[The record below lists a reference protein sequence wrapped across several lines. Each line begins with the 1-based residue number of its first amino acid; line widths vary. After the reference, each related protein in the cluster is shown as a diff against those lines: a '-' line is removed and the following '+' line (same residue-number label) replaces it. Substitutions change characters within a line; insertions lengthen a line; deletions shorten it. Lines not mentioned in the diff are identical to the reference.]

1 MKNIRLPITQDDRAE
16 LYITKYRE
24 EKEHASRLEVII
36 DMMHETI
43 IKRNDE
49 IDYLKRRNCQLGH
62 DKGLL
67 TLKII
72 ELEKK
77 IETLYYNAGE

>member
-1 MKNIRLPITQDDRAE
+1 MKNVRLPITQDDRAE
-16 LYITKYRE
+16 LYITKYRQ

-36 DMMHETI
+36 DSMQETI
-43 IKRNDE
+43 VSRNDE
-49 IDYLKRRNCQLGH
+49 IDYLKRRNCQLDH

-77 IETLYYNAGE
+77 LEDMYYNAGE